1 MSQKAFCSVALGC
14 VSPAQCCGALC
25 PIARDCWV
33 SPREAFRCA
42 KNHLEVHRCYFFLGV
57 KQIKTSCLTVQSSG
71 CKVTLVLILFILVV
85 LETFHRWRGGKRA
98 NKVMMRL
105 CSFHNGYQI
114 LFSKPLASKMIAGLF
129 STSRSVLRIQ
139 RRVNWK
145 AVVGSRVLQCNCCSQ
160 GLGCS
165 ITQIGIPSLLLV
177 LRVGSDI
184 KTYSSRLSSPA
195 GSTLSLLS
203 PFALPSEP
211 RAPCAV

>member
-71 CKVTLVLILFILVV
+71 CKVTLVLIFLFILVV

-129 STSRSVLRIQ
+129 STSVEEILN
-139 RRVNWK
+139 VNDTGK
-145 AVVGSRVLQCNCCSQ
+145 KKSKERKQILYAVQKHLGSYLLQFSQ
-160 GLGCS
+160 
-165 ITQIGIPSLLLV
+165 Q
-177 LRVGSDI
+177 RVGWLAKERS
-184 KTYSSRLSSPA
+184 
-195 GSTLSLLS
+195 
-203 PFALPSEP
+203 
-211 RAPCAV
+211 

>member
-71 CKVTLVLILFILVV
+71 CKVTLVLIFLFILVV

-105 CSFHNGYQI
+105 CSFHSGHQI

-129 STSRSVLRIQ
+129 STSVEEILN
-139 RRVNWK
+139 VNDTGK
-145 AVVGSRVLQCNCCSQ
+145 KNPRKGSKYFML
-160 GLGCS
+160 
-165 ITQIGIPSLLLV
+165 
-177 LRVGSDI
+177 
-184 KTYSSRLSSPA
+184 SRNI
-195 GSTLSLLS
+195 
-203 PFALPSEP
+203 
-211 RAPCAV
+211 